1 MVPNRFGAFKKK
13 NLHSQEKVK
22 PTSPDVSSEELKI
35 YAEEQKK
42 RMAGYTIGKT
52 DNSGNVIS
60 KIFSR
65 GDDFLIYEIEG
76 AAESD
81 SFRVLVDTKID
92 SDPNEYVKKYEKIKP
107 EISKF
112 RSILHKGV
120 HDKSVKHRAAGA
132 ISTALRGDIETSRKI
147 FAEINTSV
155 QTEYKNISD
164 GRLSYLGSSFFVTIL
179 FCIVAIIFYCNRDST
194 LIIKNPLLKHFFYAA
209 SFATLGG
216 FFSICTNLKDIEFER
231 SIQLW
236 KYGIYGVQRLTL
248 AAICGVISYLLV
260 ASEILLSSI
269 TKGPNAALTLM
280 AICVLAG
287 FSEKFIHN
295 ALKRLESKED

>member
-1 MVPNRFGAFKKK
+1 MVPKRFRAKKK
-13 NLHSQEKVK
+13 KIFYSQENAKS
-22 PTSPDVSSEELKI
+22 TLPDVNSEELKS
-35 YAEEQKK
+35 YAEEQRK
-42 RMAGYTIGKT
+42 RMTGYMIGKK
-52 DNSGNVIS
+52 DNSGNIIS

-92 SDPNEYVKKYEKIKP
+92 SDPDGYVKKYEKIKP
-107 EISKF
+107 EISYF

-147 FAEINTSV
+147 FAEIDTSV
-155 QTEYKNISD
+155 QKEYKNISD
-164 GRLSYLGSSFFVTIL
+164 GRLSYLGSSFIFTIL
-179 FCIVAIIFYCNRDST
+179 FCLAAIIFYCNRDSVFV
-194 LIIKNPLLKHFFYAA
+194 IKNSFLKHFFYAA
-209 SFATLGG
+209 SFAALGG

-231 SIQLW
+231 SIELW

-260 ASEILLSSI
+260 ASELLLSSI

-287 FSEKFIHN
+287 FSEKLIHN